1 MRSRAA
7 LIIAGAA
14 LTGLASG
21 AALQLGGDA
30 AAGDVMWIAGTSLV
44 ILAELRPTVSA
55 ILRRSLGV
63 DLIALLAM
71 GTALAVG
78 EYLAAILVAVM
89 MAGGGAL
96 EAWAASRARRD
107 LSLLISRAPR
117 VAHVVRDGTLHEVP
131 VDEVRIG
138 DLIVVRTGEVVPV
151 DGTLRDES
159 ALLDESAL
167 TGESL
172 PATRIRG
179 DDLLSGVA
187 NAGAPFTMS
196 AGRRAEHS
204 TYAGIVRLVQ
214 QAESRRAPFQ
224 RMADRYA
231 GWFLPLTLGLAG
243 GAWLVSGEPVRAL
256 AVLVVATPCPLILA
270 APVALVS
277 GVSRAARH
285 GVIVKGAEVIEQLGE
300 VRTVVL
306 DKTGTLTHGSPG
318 IVRID
323 AFGAGDPN
331 EVLRLAAGLDQLSVH
346 PLAKAI
352 VRHARA
358 TGIALATPSFVTE
371 EPGRGIAGTVDGRA
385 VAVGQPSWVE
395 RCGVDGAVAALA
407 GNGTST
413 PGHAQVM
420 VGVDGRPA
428 GVIVIADRT
437 RADARTVVERL
448 RAVGVQEVWLVT
460 GDQADVAET
469 VGRAARVD
477 RIIADRSPSQ
487 KLDVIR
493 EIQARGAGPLMMVGD
508 GVNDAPALAAADV
521 GVALGA
527 AGATV
532 ASETAD
538 AVVMVDR
545 LDRVADAVVISRRS
559 MRIARQSVVAGM
571 AMSLVAMAVAAFGA
585 LPPVAGAVLQEGI
598 DLAVIA
604 NALRALGEPANEHD
618 AR

>member
-1 MRSRAA
+1 
-7 LIIAGAA
+7 
-14 LTGLASG
+14 
-21 AALQLGGDA
+21 
-30 AAGDVMWIAGTSLV
+30 
-44 ILAELRPTVSA
+44 
-55 ILRRSLGV
+55 
-63 DLIALLAM
+63 
-71 GTALAVG
+71 
-78 EYLAAILVAVM
+78 
-89 MAGGGAL
+89 
-96 EAWAASRARRD
+96 
-107 LSLLISRAPR
+107 
-117 VAHVVRDGTLHEVP
+117 
-131 VDEVRIG
+131 
-138 DLIVVRTGEVVPV
+138 
-151 DGTLRDES
+151 
-159 ALLDESAL
+159 
-167 TGESL
+167 
-172 PATRIRG
+172 
-179 DDLLSGVA
+179 
-187 NAGAPFTMS
+187 
-196 AGRRAEHS
+196 
-204 TYAGIVRLVQ
+204 
-214 QAESRRAPFQ
+214 
-224 RMADRYA
+224 
-231 GWFLPLTLGLAG
+231 
-243 GAWLVSGEPVRAL
+243 
-256 AVLVVATPCPLILA
+256 VLVVATPCPLILA